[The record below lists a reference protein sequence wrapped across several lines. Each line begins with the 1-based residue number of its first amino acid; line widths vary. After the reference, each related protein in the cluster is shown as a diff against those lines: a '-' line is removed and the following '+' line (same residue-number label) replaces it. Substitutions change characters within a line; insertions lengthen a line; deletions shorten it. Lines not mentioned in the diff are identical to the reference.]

1 MTETQEILN
10 EVLKEFA
17 DLSDED
23 VATSLPYWRTRK
35 IAKGEFFNMQSFV
48 CTDLA
53 LIIKGIFRVYYIHPK
68 TQEEKNI
75 YFFSE
80 KQFLVSF
87 RSFITQYPCYYFI
100 QALEDAEIVSVNYQ
114 NLQHLYTIPGGW
126 EKFGRLVAE
135 LFFNYSQSRT
145 EEFLFNTPEERY
157 LKMMDE
163 HPDIVNRIAAYHI
176 SSYLGIKNPSM
187 TRIKKRILQH
197 KAKGH

>member
-1 MTETQEILN
+1 MNEKQDILAD
-10 EVLKEFA
+10 VLKGFA
-17 DLSDED
+17 DMADED
-23 VATSLPYWRTRK
+23 VAVSLPYWRTRK
-35 IAKGEFFNMQSFV
+35 IVKGEFFNMQSFV

-53 LIIKGIFRVYYIHPK
+53 LIVKGIFRVYYIHPK

-100 QALEDAEIVSVNYQ
+100 QALEDAEIISINYK
-114 NLQHLYTIPGGW
+114 NLQYLYTVPGGW
-126 EKFGRLVAE
+126 EKFGRLIAE

-163 HPDIVNRIAAYHI
+163 HPDIVNRIPAYHI

-187 TRIKKRILQH
+187 TRIKKRIL
-197 KAKGH
+197 KNK

>member
-1 MTETQEILN
+1 MDETQKIIT
-10 EVLKEFA
+10 EVVKDFA
-17 DLSDED
+17 DFADKDIEI
-23 VATSLPYWRTRK
+23 SLPYWRKRK
-35 IAKGEFFNMQSFV
+35 IAKSEFFNMQNFV

-80 KQFLVSF
+80 RQFLVSF

-100 QALEDAEIVSVNYQ
+100 QALEDAEITSINYK
-114 NLQHLYTIPGGW
+114 NLQHLYTLPGGW
-126 EKFGRLVAE
+126 EKFGRLIAE

-176 SSYLGIKNPSM
+176 SSYLGIKNPSLS
-187 TRIKKRILQH
+187 RIKKRLL
-197 KAKGH
+197 KK

>member
-1 MTETQEILN
+1 MNEKQEMLS
-10 EVLKEFA
+10 EVLKGFA
-17 DLSDED
+17 DLTTED
-23 VATSLPYWRTRK
+23 VTISLPYWRTRK

-53 LIIKGIFRVYYIHPK
+53 LIVRGIFRVYYIHPK

-80 KQFLVSF
+80 GQFLVSF

-100 QALEDAEIVSVNYQ
+100 QALEDAEIISINYK
-114 NLQHLYTIPGGW
+114 NLQYLYTTPTGW
-126 EKFGRLVAE
+126 EKFGRLIAE
-135 LFFNYSQSRT
+135 LFFNYSQSRA

-163 HPDIVNRIAAYHI
+163 HPDIVNRIPAYHI

-187 TRIKKRILQH
+187 TRIKKRI
-197 KAKGH
+197 

>member
-1 MTETQEILN
+1 MNEKQEILSK
-10 EVLKEFA
+10 VLRGFA
-17 DLSDED
+17 GLTGED
-23 VATSLPYWRTRK
+23 VMVSLPYWQTRR

-53 LIIKGIFRVYYIHPK
+53 LIIKGIFRVYYVHPK

-80 KQFLVSF
+80 QQFLVSF
-87 RSFITQYPCYYFI
+87 RSFITQYPCYYYI
-100 QALEDAEIVSVNYQ
+100 QALEDAEIISITYK
-114 NLQHLYTIPGGW
+114 NLQYLYTLPGGW
-126 EKFGRLVAE
+126 QKFGRLIAE

-163 HPDIVNRIAAYHI
+163 HPDIANRIPAYHI
-176 SSYLGIKNPSM
+176 SSYLGIKNPSL
-187 TRIKKRILQH
+187 TRIKKRVL
-197 KAKGH
+197 K

>member
-1 MTETQEILN
+1 MNEKQEILSG
-10 EVLKEFA
+10 VLKGFA
-17 DLSDED
+17 DLTDED
-23 VATSLPYWRTRK
+23 VAVCLPYWRTRK
-35 IAKGEFFNMQSFV
+35 LAKGEFFNMQSFV

-53 LIIKGIFRVYYIHPK
+53 LIVKGIFRVYYIHPK

-100 QALEDAEIVSVNYQ
+100 QALEDAEIISINYK
-114 NLQHLYTIPGGW
+114 NLQYLYTVPGGW
-126 EKFGRLVAE
+126 EKFGRLIAE

-163 HPDIVNRIAAYHI
+163 HPDIVNRIPAYHI

-187 TRIKKRILQH
+187 TRIKKRIL
-197 KAKGH
+197 KNK

>member
-1 MTETQEILN
+1 MNEKQ
-10 EVLKEFA
+10 EVLSGVLKGFA
-17 DLSDED
+17 DLTTED
-23 VATSLPYWRTRK
+23 VMTSLPYWRSRK

-53 LIIKGIFRVYYIHPK
+53 LIVKGIFRVYYIHPK

-80 KQFLVSF
+80 QQFLVSF

-100 QALEDAEIVSVNYQ
+100 QALEDAEIISINYKD
-114 NLQHLYTIPGGW
+114 LQYLYTMPGGW
-126 EKFGRLVAE
+126 EKFGRLIAE

-197 KAKGH
+197 KDK